1 MKKQDSGIIKKECQ
15 TCNIKFISFLSDKR
29 KFCSRKCFERR
40 RKNSICKGCGVE
52 FYIPGE
58 PNMKYH
64 DQSCYHKTGNKGVYK
79 IGHTLNQGKTH
90 SDVTKDKMSLT
101 HRINRSLLVKGTI
114 QFPNFNHIACQIIEE
129 YGKQN
134 GYIFQHALNGGEFYI
149 KQLGYWVDG
158 YDKEK
163 NIVIEYQEKWHLTPK
178 HIEKDK
184 KRKEE
189 IIKTLNCKFIYLYY
203 NNKIEIWE

>member
-1 MKKQDSGIIKKECQ
+1 MINKKCL
-15 TCNIKFISFLSDKR
+15 TCDIEFYSYKSDNR
-29 KFCSRKCFERR
+29 KFCSRKCFEQK
-40 RKNSICKGCGVE
+40 RKPTICKGCGIE

-64 DQSCYHKTGNKGVYK
+64 DKECYHKNGNKGTFKKGHNINQNK
-79 IGHTLNQGKTH
+79 IH
-90 SDVTKDKMSLT
+90 SEETKNKISLK
-101 HRINRSLLVKGTI
+101 HRINRSLTIQGTI
-114 QFPNFNHIACQIIEE
+114 QFPNFNPTACYLIEE

-134 GYIFQHALNGGEFYI
+134 DYTFQHALNGGEFYI
-149 KQLGYWVDG
+149 KELGYWVDG

-163 NIVIEYQEKWHLTPK
+163 NVVIEYQEKWHLTPK

-189 IIKTLNCKFIYLYY
+189 IIKALKCKFIYLYY